1 MMSQFSRMYSW
12 ALQQLLLLIG
22 LMIRNCASIL
32 QTHFLCVSSIVWQ
45 LNISKGHREPLASVS
60 FYTLFSGSS
69 VGNRAEAC
77 SEMQSNTVPVEIL
90 SQVMTE
96 FMTFQ
101 EVAVARIVCRACDSG
116 EARRRQFALLAQKQ
130 SLFHNRML
138 QNFRMAAYFE
148 SRARLCMGHRDRY
161 MGVRVGLM
169 LNHDHRAYTVAWQL
183 ERGTLTYGPIRV
195 VSLRAGV
202 RDPPSG
208 GSERVPSQ
216 NWTQSVTW

>member
-1 MMSQFSRMYSW
+1 MSQFSRMYSW

-195 VSLRAGV
+195 VSSLFV
-202 RDPPSG
+202 SQSSG
-208 GSERVPSQ
+208 ASRPDLP
-216 NWTQSVTW
+216 